1 MDKASE
7 RDLQEGLN
15 GVPADDAQDR
25 PPVKP
30 FDPHFGSL
38 FERSESFFRR
48 YETAER
54 PDEKE

>member
-1 MDKASE
+1 MEKTSE
-7 RDLQEGLN
+7 QDVPEGLN

-38 FERSESFFRR
+38 FERSEGFFRR
-48 YETAER
+48 YETIER
-54 PDEKE
+54 PDADE